1 MSNRESR
8 GYSRTWRRA
17 TTLGFPP
24 LIRAVMKC
32 DRHGGEHIPREGGVI
47 VAVNH
52 LSYADWAAVA
62 LFVYRAGRYPAFLIK
77 SSVFDLK
84 FLGGFLRACG
94 QFPVHRGQA
103 DAALVLKEAERGIA
117 RGECLV
123 FYPEGTATRDPAL
136 WPMVARTGVARI
148 ALATGAPVIP
158 LAHWGAQEILPY
170 GTTKPH
176 LVPRRTV
183 QMLAGPPVDLSRFAG
198 QPLTRDVLRDATNAV
213 MTDVAGLLARLRG
226 EPAPAQFYDPVA
238 ARRAAGQAS
247 AAGTT
252 AGEGGQPAAPASA
265 PSGDAVPPGGV
276 PAGGEAG
283 PPGGEAGRP
292 GGEPGPAAAEPGKDA
307 GDRPRKATQP

>member
-8 GYSRTWRRA
+8 GYSRSWRRA

-24 LIRAVMKC
+24 LIRAVMKQ
-32 DRHGGEHIPREGGVI
+32 DWHGGEHIPREGGVI
-47 VAVNH
+47 VAANH

-77 SSVFDLK
+77 SSVFDVR

-117 RGECLV
+117 RGECLI

-170 GTTKPH
+170 GSTKPH
-176 LVPRRTV
+176 LVPRHTV
-183 QMLAGPPVDLSRFAG
+183 KMLAGPPVDLSRFAG
-198 QPLTRDVLRDATNAV
+198 QPLTRDVLREATNAV
-213 MTDVAGLLARLRG
+213 MNDIAGLLARLRG
-226 EPAPAQFYDPVA
+226 EPAPEQFYDPAA
-238 ARRAAGQAS
+238 ARRAAR
-247 AAGTT
+247 AGT
-252 AGEGGQPAAPASA
+252 AGGDAGPSAAPAGP
-265 PSGDAVPPGGV
+265 PSGQAGPSGAAADPSAGHASPPSGASGTPGAEPEPGG
-276 PAGGEAG
+276 
-283 PPGGEAGRP
+283 
-292 GGEPGPAAAEPGKDA
+292 
-307 GDRPRKATQP
+307 GDRPRKAPRT